1 MKLYTAIIFFKP
13 DTGIQP
19 RKYRNINNVENLLKF
34 ATKSGG
40 WYVNLYDKSTKKFE
54 ARKYVQEAS

>member
-1 MKLYTAIIFFKP
+1 MKLYNAIIFFKP
-13 DTGIQP
+13 DTGILP

-34 ATKSGG
+34 ATKCGA
-40 WYVNLYDKSTKKFE
+40 WYVNLYDKRTKEFE